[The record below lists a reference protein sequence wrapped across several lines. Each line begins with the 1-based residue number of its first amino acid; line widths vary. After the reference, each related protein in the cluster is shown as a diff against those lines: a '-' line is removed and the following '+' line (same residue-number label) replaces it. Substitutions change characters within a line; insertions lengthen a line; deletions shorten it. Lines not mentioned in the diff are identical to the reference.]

1 MLERIVA
8 SIALLVAVIAYF
20 RVRALSR
27 RLERLTETSWEL
39 RYEYGQL
46 RARLARLE
54 GRTDPE
60 SAAPP
65 AAAPPAAFIP
75 LTTLRRDS

>member
-1 MLERIVA
+1 MLERIVVA
-8 SIALLVAVIAYF
+8 IALLVAVMAFF
-20 RVRALSR
+20 RVRTLSR

-60 SAAPP
+60 PEGPP
-65 AAAPPAAFIP
+65 AAQAPTSFIP